1 MGEKTQVARG
11 LLMTLLLFTVCTFFV
26 MPVYAAEEKVSATRA
41 TARALIEAPL
51 QQLAENAEAYEA
63 YRDVAAD
70 FLPED
75 SVTVLDEVLFIAQ
88 LDISPEEKGDALI
101 EIAQSS
107 CLAYA
112 QLWVIG
118 LILDYFSFL
127 GTLASLLQDIGV
139 FGVFLCL
146 FGLL

>member
-1 MGEKTQVARG
+1 MGEKTKVARG
-11 LLMTLLLFTVCTFFV
+11 LLMTLLFFTVYTFFV

-51 QQLAENAEAYEA
+51 QKLAENAEAYET

-75 SVTVLDEVLFIAQ
+75 SVTVLDEVLFISQ
-88 LDISPEEKGDALI
+88 LDMSPEEKGDALI

-107 CLAYA
+107 CLTYV
-112 QLWVIG
+112 QLWVVG
-118 LILDYFSFL
+118 LILDYFSFF